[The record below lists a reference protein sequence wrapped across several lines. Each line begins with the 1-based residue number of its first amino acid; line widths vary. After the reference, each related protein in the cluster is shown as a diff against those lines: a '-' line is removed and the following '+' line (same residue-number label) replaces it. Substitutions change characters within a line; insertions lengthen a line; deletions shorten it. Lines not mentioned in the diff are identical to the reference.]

1 MCFLGEGLNGTCE
14 HKEYKEIIEYVHKIN
29 LKAALYSG
37 RNTVIEEWMKIF
49 DYIKLGSYKEEQ
61 GPIYNKKTNQ
71 RLYKKQNKNIMISQI
86 YFGIKKVNR
95 QITVYM
101 LYCKKEIRSK
111 GLVQTLYSFV
121 LAFFLNDCI
130 KKDYLSSRT
139 HM

>member
-1 MCFLGEGLNGTCE
+1 
-14 HKEYKEIIEYVHKIN
+14 
-29 LKAALYSG
+29 
-37 RNTVIEEWMKIF
+37 
-49 DYIKLGSYKEEQ
+49 
-61 GPIYNKKTNQ
+61 
-71 RLYKKQNKNIMISQI
+71 MISQI

-101 LYCKKEIRSK
+101 LYCNKEIRSK

-130 KKDYLSSRT
+130 KKDCLSSRT